1 MFKTSSAAVCWLHP
15 VHNIDSQGRP
25 TPWMSGSLL
34 QQASREHKREA
45 LENVVCR
52 AAMGHAISTERPK
65 AVWGRRSKTWSLNKP
80 RNHPEISLS
89 RSHLSIVVPD
99 ISGETE
105 THIPLLMSDVVYAQ
119 VCSDNIH
126 RRNIGGPMAA
136 SFVIAIGTRSKPPLP
151 DEQSEGSESLHSFLV
166 ELPLGT
172 VWLLCIGNCN
182 LVELQASLFELGSF
196 GTIRWDGQDIY
207 QVVPL
212 SLGEGGAGSV
222 WLGEV
227 KIKVESEIGGFA
239 KPASEIM
246 SKIAV
251 KTLHKSHSSLETLH
265 RETKFMAM
273 ACDHPN
279 IIKFF
284 GVFCS
289 FEESHDVHHS
299 DLSAYLGR
307 MGRRRHVRCPI
318 PRIIMELCP
327 DCDLHDLLDQ
337 SGAIPMAAAVE
348 LITGVCS
355 AVAYLHSL
363 LVVHRDLKPENI
375 LLSGKRPILA
385 DFGIASHL
393 HDAEN
398 MNRRVGS
405 VGYCAPEVA
414 IGQPYDEKVDIFSLG
429 VIFYVLLTN
438 SMPFAG
444 ESVEEIIA
452 STMMCIVPLEHAVF
466 ERAPAA
472 TLTLVRALLAKK
484 PHERPS
490 AENAFHTFQA
500 LAPAENHFTLN
511 ATCSIPASNEGVA
524 TGNGAATS
532 SHSSDVAREEEY
544 QQQPPQQQ
552 QQPPVQTSDSAQSAG
567 QEQLLASSVADGVRS
582 AARRLI
588 GNFASRLR
596 QATGASRQPSAK
608 VDTAP
613 ERSPTSSVPTP
624 PAGARPSKSR
634 PRPGMRND
642 AL

>member
-15 VHNIDSQGRP
+15 VHNTDSQGGP
-25 TPWMSGSLL
+25 TPWLSGGLF
-34 QQASREHKREA
+34 QQASRERQREA

-52 AAMGHAISTERPK
+52 AAMGHAISMERPQ
-65 AVWGRRSKTWSLNKP
+65 ATWGRRSKTWSLHKP
-80 RNHPEISLS
+80 LNHPKMSLS

-105 THIPLLMSDVVYAQ
+105 TLIPLLMSDIVYAQ
-119 VCSDNIH
+119 VHNDSM
-126 RRNIGGPMAA
+126 RRRDMSGPMVA
-136 SFVIAIGTRSKPPLP
+136 SFVVAIGTRSTPKPP
-151 DEQSEGSESLHSFLV
+151 DRQSEGSESLYSFLA
-166 ELPLGT
+166 ELPLST
-172 VWLLCIGNCN
+172 VWLLCVGNCN
-182 LVELQASLFELGSF
+182 LVELQTILFELGSF

-222 WLGEV
+222 WLGDVRTEV
-227 KIKVESEIGGFA
+227 KSEIDGFA
-239 KPASEIM
+239 KPASQM
-246 SKIAV
+246 VSQIAV
-251 KTLHKSHSSLETLH
+251 KMLNESHSSLEAFH
-265 RETKFMAM
+265 REIKFMAM

-279 IIKFF
+279 IINFF

-289 FEESHDVHHS
+289 FQESQDVQHS
-299 DLSAYLGR
+299 DHSTCLGR
-307 MGRRRHVRCPI
+307 MDLRRHARCLMPHV
-318 PRIIMELCP
+318 IMELCP
-327 DCDLHDLLDQ
+327 NSDLNDLLDQ

>member
-393 HDAEN
+393 HDAES
-398 MNRRVGS
+398 MNCRVGS
-405 VGYCAPEVA
+405 PGYCAPEVA
-414 IGQPYDEKVDIFSLG
+414 AIGQPHDEKMDVFSLG
-429 VIFYVLLTN
+429 VVFYVLLTN
-438 SMPFAG
+438 SLPFVGQTA
-444 ESVEEIIA
+444 EEILE
-452 STMMCIVPLEHAVF
+452 STKRCIVPLEHDVF
-466 ERAPAA
+466 QRAPAA
-472 TLTLVRALLAKK
+472 LLTLVRALLAKK
-484 PHERPS
+484 PNKRPS
-490 AENAFHTFQA
+490 AENAFRSFRA
-500 LAPAENHFTLN
+500 LAPEDPFTLN
-511 ATCSIPASNEGVA
+511 EVCLIPASNEGVA
-524 TGNGAATS
+524 TCNAAATS
-532 SHSSDVAREEEY
+532 SHSSDVARDEEY
-544 QQQPPQQQ
+544 QQQPLQQ
-552 QQPPVQTSDSAQSAG
+552 QQPPAQTSDLAQSSG
-567 QEQLLASSVADGVRS
+567 QEQLLASPAAGGLRS
-582 AARRLI
+582 HACRLI

-596 QATGASRQPSAK
+596 QATGVSRQSAAN
-608 VDTAP
+608 VDTVP
-613 ERSPTSSVPTP
+613 ETNPTRSVPTP
-624 PAGARPSKSR
+624 PVGAPPSKSR